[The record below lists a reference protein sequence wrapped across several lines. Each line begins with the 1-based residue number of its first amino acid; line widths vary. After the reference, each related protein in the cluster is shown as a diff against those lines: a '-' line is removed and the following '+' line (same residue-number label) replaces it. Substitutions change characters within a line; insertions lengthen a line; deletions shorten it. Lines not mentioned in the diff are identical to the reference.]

1 MMAMP
6 TGPGAAGGKFYFF
19 KLVEQEGRKFEATLR
34 SFIRTEE
41 ELLEIGEKVKKIVSA
56 AGEFLEGKPLEK
68 KFTFIVQ
75 EENADKFMEAA
86 MQESC
91 IFRF

>member
-6 TGPGAAGGKFYFF
+6 TGPGATAGKFYFF
-19 KLVEQEGRKFEATLR
+19 KLVENEGSRFEATLR

-41 ELLEIGEKVKKIVSA
+41 ELLEIGEKVEKIVSS
-56 AGEFLEGKPLEK
+56 AGELLESKPLER
-68 KFTFIVQ
+68 KFSFIVL

-91 IFRF
+91 VFRL

>member
-6 TGPGAAGGKFYFF
+6 TGPGAAGKKFYFF
-19 KLVEQEGRKFEATLR
+19 KLVEIESRKFEAKLR
-34 SFIRTEE
+34 SFVRSED
-41 ELLEIGEKVKKIVSA
+41 ELLKIGEKVEKIVQG
-56 AGEFLEGKPLEK
+56 AGELFESTPLEK
-68 KFTFIVQ
+68 RFVFAIP

-86 MQESC
+86 MQEAC

>member
-6 TGPGAAGGKFYFF
+6 TGPGAAGRKFYFF
-19 KLVEQEGRKFEATLR
+19 KLVENEGRRFDATLR

-41 ELLEIGEKVKKIVSA
+41 ELLEIGEKVKKIVGA
-56 AGEFLEGKPLEK
+56 AGELLDSKPLEK
-68 KFTFIVQ
+68 KFVFVVP

-86 MQESC
+86 MQEAC

>member
-6 TGPGAAGGKFYFF
+6 TGPGAAGKKFYFF
-19 KLVEQEGRKFEATLR
+19 KLVQNEGRKFEATLR
-34 SFIRTEE
+34 SFIRTDE
-41 ELLEIGEKVKKIVSA
+41 ELLEIGEKVKRIVSA
-56 AGEFLEGKPLEK
+56 AGEVLESKPLEK
-68 KFTFIVQ
+68 KFTFIVL

-86 MQESC
+86 MQEAC